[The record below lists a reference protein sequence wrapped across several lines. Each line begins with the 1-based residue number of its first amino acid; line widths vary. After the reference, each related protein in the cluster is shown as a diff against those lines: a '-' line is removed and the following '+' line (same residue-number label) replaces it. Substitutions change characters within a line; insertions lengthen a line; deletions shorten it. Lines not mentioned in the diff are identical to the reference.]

1 MHRFLVVEYFNSSF
15 FLQLGNELLILFQ
28 MKKCKTK
35 IVVCCSK
42 NLNQMEKIVNEV
54 SQNIVC
60 VSLPEF
66 DTGQH
71 FIILLQRSKFFKRY
85 IGVTIKNALLS
96 SPKIGVILP
105 KYDMI

>member
-85 IGVTIKNALLS
+85 IGVTLRTLYFLHQKLA
-96 SPKIGVILP
+96 
-105 KYDMI
+105 